1 MRDILETL
9 ARGEDLAPDMAAF
22 AFNSILDGNGTEA
35 EIASLLMGLR
45 QKGETVVE
53 LSAAV
58 TAMRARMTHATV
70 NGFPIDVCGTGGDG
84 AHTLNISTAV
94 AIVVAATGFSVA
106 KHGNKAASSQTG
118 ATDVL
123 SALGVNTSA
132 PQHIVEA
139 CVNDI
144 GIGYF
149 AAPLYHPALVRLA
162 PMRKK
167 LGVRTL
173 FNLIGP
179 LCNPAGVIRQLV
191 GVTEIKLIDMF
202 IDVLRATGSEAATVV
217 CGADNIDEFSL
228 AGINHYQDFSMATK
242 TPLRRITSATIG
254 LMTAP
259 LASIKGGAPETNA
272 SALLDLLNGA
282 KGAYRDIVLMNA
294 AFAMMI
300 AQPEGGGPQDFIGLA
315 EESIDSGCAS
325 ALLQKWIK
333 MSNQS

>member
-1 MRDILETL
+1 MHDILETL
-9 ARGEDLAPDMAAF
+9 ARGENLSQEMATF
-22 AFNSILDGNGTEA
+22 AFNSILDGKGTEA
-35 EIASLLMGLR
+35 EIGAVLMGLR
-45 QKGETVVE
+45 QKGETIVE

-58 TAMRARMTHATV
+58 TAMRARMIKATV
-70 NGFPIDVCGTGGDG
+70 QGFPIDVCGTGGDG
-84 AHTLNISTAV
+84 AQTLNISTAV
-94 AIVVAATGFSVA
+94 AIVVAATGFPVA

-149 AAPLYHPALVRLA
+149 AAPLYHPALARLA
-162 PMRKK
+162 PIRKN

-191 GVTEIKLIDMF
+191 GVTDVKLVDMF
-202 IDVLRATGSEAATVV
+202 IDVLRSTGSEAATVV
-217 CGADNIDEFSL
+217 CGTDNIDEFSL
-228 AGINHYQDFSMATK
+228 TGVNHYQDFIMENK
-242 TPLRRITSATIG
+242 TPLRCISSAAIG

-259 LASIKGGAPETNA
+259 LASIKGGPPETNA
-272 SALLDLLNGA
+272 AALLDLLSGT

-294 AFAMMI
+294 SFAMMI
-300 AQPEGGGPQDFIGLA
+300 AQPEGGGPQDFIELA
-315 EESIDSGCAS
+315 QESIDSGRAS